1 MEKIIIEEKQTKAV
15 RCFMRSF
22 ALLFLAV
29 TLWVT
34 GLRERYMFLV
44 LAGIIATVIFSISC
58 IMNLSKASQKKPLIT
73 ITFDGIIDGSSKNS
87 IGMLSYQD
95 IERFCI
101 VKEDDAIG
109 IIPRDEESFIKKLS
123 PIKQQKALDNKNY
136 EKPVFLLYVG
146 NARDMSL
153 EDIYTLLKKR
163 LDDYRSLYD

>member
-15 RCFMRSF
+15 WGFMRSF

-29 TLWVT
+29 TLWVAGFRIRYILL
-34 GLRERYMFLV
+34 GLS
-44 LAGIIATVIFSISC
+44 GIIATVVFGILC
-58 IMNLSKASQKKPLIT
+58 IINLLKVSQKKPLIT
-73 ITFDGIIDGSSKNS
+73 ITFDGIIDSSSKSS
-87 IGMLSYQD
+87 IGLLSYQD
-95 IERFCI
+95 IEQFCI

-109 IIPRDEESFIKKLS
+109 IIPRDEDDFIKKLS
-123 PIKQQKALDNKNY
+123 PLKQQRALDNKNY

-146 NARDMSL
+146 NAKDISL